1 MDTRPPEMP
10 KSTAGKKAH
19 RSAER
24 YQCPPFFAAR
34 ITGREATEER
44 ATIEDLSLRGLC
56 ARTSCEF
63 EQGSTVEIELISSYV
78 APVKVYARVKWTSPP
93 ECEGASHLV
102 GFAIQRVRIVDWF
115 RFMKLIAQLKRE
127 VW

>member
-1 MDTRPPEMP
+1 MPE
-10 KSTAGKKAH
+10 STARKKAH

-24 YQCPPFFAAR
+24 YHCPPFFVAR
-34 ITGREATEER
+34 ITGGGKIEER
-44 ATIEDLSLRGLC
+44 ATVEDLSLCGLC

-63 EQGSTVEIELISSYV
+63 EQGSAVEIELISSYV
-78 APVKVYARVKWTSPP
+78 APVRVCARVRWVSPP
-93 ECEGASHLV
+93 QCEGSHHLV
-102 GFAIQRVRIVDWF
+102 GFTIQRVRIVDWF